1 MNLLRRMFRRAHG
14 GRITPAG
21 PTSDSI
27 PAILSPGRWIT
38 DPDEAEALG
47 MTATAR
53 RLREHPVSKETLRRL
68 EGHEPGTG
76 RRLPGDP
83 A

>member
-1 MNLLRRMFRRAHG
+1 MRLVRRLFRRPRG
-14 GRITPAG
+14 GRVRPFR
-21 PTSDSI
+21 PVDDSI
-27 PAILSPGRWIT
+27 PVSLSPGRLIT

-53 RLREHPVSKETLRRL
+53 RLRANRDY
-68 EGHEPGTG
+68 G
-76 RRLPGDP
+76 

>member
-1 MNLLRRMFRRAHG
+1 MSLLRRMFRRARG
-14 GRITPAG
+14 GRISPSG
-21 PTSDSI
+21 PPSDSI
-27 PAILSPGRWIT
+27 PVLMSPGRLIA

-53 RLREHPVSKETLRRL
+53 RLRARRD
-68 EGHEPGTG
+68 
-76 RRLPGDP
+76 RR

>member
-1 MNLLRRMFRRAHG
+1 MNLFRRMFRRAHG
-14 GRITPAG
+14 GRIPPSG

-27 PAILSPGRWIT
+27 PVILSPGRLIT

-53 RLREHPVSKETLRRL
+53 RLRARRDR
-68 EGHEPGTG
+68 TV
-76 RRLPGDP
+76 
-83 A
+83 